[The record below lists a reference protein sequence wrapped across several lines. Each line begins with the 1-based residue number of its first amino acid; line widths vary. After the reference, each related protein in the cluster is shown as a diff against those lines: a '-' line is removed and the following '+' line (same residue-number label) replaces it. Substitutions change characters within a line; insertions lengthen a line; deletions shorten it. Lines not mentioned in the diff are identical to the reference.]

1 MLDTRAR
8 HYVQPVINVS
18 ADTFLKWG
26 LTANHVTVIS
36 FLIGVTSGLF
46 IYFEQT
52 VLALLVLWFS
62 GFLDVVDGTMARKTK
77 PSSFGTVL
85 DVSFDRLVEISV
97 ILGLAFKYPDA
108 MWVLLLLSVSI
119 IYCMTI
125 FLTVG
130 AVSEKQGVKSFYYQS
145 GLAERTEGFILFSL
159 MIIFTNHLI
168 LIGLIFLAVEI
179 ITSIQRLIEA
189 KVILGKY
196 ADQE

>member
-1 MLDTRAR
+1 MLDTRGR
-8 HYVQPVINVS
+8 RYVQPIVNAS

-26 LTANHVTVIS
+26 LTANNVTVIS

-46 IYFEQT
+46 VYFEQT
-52 VLALLVLWFS
+52 LLALLVLWFS

-97 ILGLAFKYPDA
+97 ILGLAFRYPDA

-159 MIIFTNHLI
+159 MIIFTDHLI

-179 ITSIQRLIEA
+179 ITSMQRLFEA
-189 KVILGKY
+189 KVILGKH
-196 ADQE
+196 ADQ

>member
-1 MLDTRAR
+1 MLDTRGR
-8 HYVQPVINVS
+8 RYVQPIVNYS
-18 ADTFLKWG
+18 ADRFLSWG
-26 LTANHVTVIS
+26 LTANNVTVIS

-46 IYFEQT
+46 VYFEQT
-52 VLALLVLWFS
+52 VIALLVLWFS

-97 ILGLAFKYPDA
+97 ILGLAFRYPDA

-159 MIIFTNHLI
+159 MIIFTDHLI

-179 ITSIQRLIEA
+179 ITSLQRLIEA
-189 KVILGKY
+189 KVILGKH
-196 ADQE
+196 ADQ